1 MATKRQELHPNKST
15 GNFERLLGWKYD
27 PKTKTTR
34 QHKFYL
40 GTDPTAAALANQR
53 LERLWAIIESE
64 AGDSDAL
71 WDTLTLDIGKALAK
85 GKSEFSVAPLPKYMT
100 PHDYVGYLQE
110 LARRFPI
117 IAFVP
122 ADPDY
127 FALGVKT
134 LATVH
139 GNAITDAKAT
149 ISRASGHLKKLD
161 LPVPATEDTLHQAFD
176 AFAEHIR
183 RTALTPAVEGETQ
196 VTSPYGNTQIRTANR
211 LKERHQDMPL
221 SALTLNAIQAMVD
234 YWRARPLVKG
244 TNTPITVRTAQ
255 NHIKQIREF
264 FRWLHKNS
272 DYAWRKPED
281 FDDLVVSVKSNL
293 REKAA
298 KVSPVAVDTY
308 QLDELCVLYKYATP
322 LERLFFLLGLNCGFG
337 QAEIATVL
345 VKEVELFKR
354 HSHETLLGFVST
366 KEDSFIRKIRPKTE
380 VYGEWLLWAETVDA
394 LQWAVRRRQV
404 QEAVT
409 RGGNKGKDIRMNP
422 DSLLVLSEDGTPLVK
437 QTAKGNRAS
446 RIANLWNADL
456 TRRIRKSKTGFRSLS
471 FNKIRKTAG
480 NMIRDLSDGEVAGV
494 FLCHG
499 EPVRTDTLID
509 IYTNRPFA
517 KVFKAI
523 RLARERLQPVFEFHA
538 EWPEGRKKGGLNIS
552 LAKVEQIQRLHAA
565 GVRVEEIAKQV
576 GVHRMTVYRHIKRCP
591 PCTED
596 QAENPAAVS

>member
-1 MATKRQELHPNKST
+1 MATKRQELRPNKST

-27 PKTKTTR
+27 PETKTTR

-53 LERLWAIIESE
+53 IEKLWAILEGE
-64 AGDSDAL
+64 AGDADVL
-71 WDTLTLDIGKALAK
+71 WDDLTLDIGKAIAK
-85 GKSEFSVAPLPKYMT
+85 GKSEFSVAALPSHMT
-100 PHDYVGYLQE
+100 PHHYVGYLQD

-127 FALGVKT
+127 FALGVKM
-134 LATVH
+134 LSAA
-139 GNAITDAKAT
+139 NNRDIADAKAT

-161 LPVPATEDTLHQAFD
+161 LPVPASEDTLHQALD

-221 SALTLNAIQAMVD
+221 SALNMNTIQAMVD
-234 YWRARPLVKG
+234 YWRARPVVKG

-272 DYAWRKPED
+272 DYEWRKPED

-308 QLDELCVLYKYATP
+308 QLDELTVLYKYATP

-345 VKEVELFKR
+345 VKEVDLLKR
-354 HSHETLLGFVST
+354 HTHEMLLGFVST
-366 KEDSFIRKIRPKTE
+366 EKDSFIKKIRPKTE
-380 VYGEWLLWAETVDA
+380 VYGEWLLWHETVEA
-394 LQWAVRRRQV
+394 LQWAIRRRQGQTV
-404 QEAVT
+404 VT
-409 RGGNKGKDIRMNP
+409 RGANKGRDIPLSP
-422 DSLLVLSEDGTPLVK
+422 DSLLILSEDGTPLVK

-446 RIANLWNADL
+446 RIANLWIADL
-456 TRRIRKSKTGFRSLS
+456 TRRIRKSKTEFRSLS
-471 FNKIRKTAG
+471 FNKVRKTAG

-499 EPVRTDTLID
+499 EPVRSDTLID

-517 KVFKAI
+517 KVFRAI

-538 EWPEGRKKGGLNIS
+538 EWPDERKKGGLNIS

-565 GVRVEEIAKQV
+565 GVRVEEIAQQV
-576 GVHRMTVYRHIKRCP
+576 GVHRMTVYRHLKNCISP
-591 PCTED
+591 PQNTD
-596 QAENPAAVS
+596 GSPTTR

>member
-1 MATKRQELHPNKST
+1 MATKRQELRPNKAT
-15 GNFERLLGWKYD
+15 GNYERLLGWKDD
-27 PKTKTTR
+27 PQTR
-34 QHKFYL
+34 KSLQHKFYL
-40 GTDPTAAALANQR
+40 GKDATAAAMANQR

-64 AGDSDAL
+64 AGDSLAL
-71 WDTLTLDIGKALAK
+71 WTHLTLDIGKAIAK
-85 GKSEFSVAPLPKYMT
+85 GKSEFAVPRPPMIAPQN
-100 PHDYVGYLQE
+100 YVGHLQD

-127 FALGVKT
+127 FALGVKAM
-134 LATVH
+134 ATMKV
-139 GNAITDAKAT
+139 NAITDAKAT
-149 ISRASGHLKKLD
+149 IIEATGYLKALD
-161 LPVPATEDTLHQAFD
+161 EPVPESEATLHQALD
-176 AFAEHIR
+176 AFVDHVR
-183 RTALTPAVEGETQ
+183 RTALTPAVEGEIQ
-196 VTSPYGNTQIRTANR
+196 VTSPYGNTQIRTAQR
-211 LKERHQDMPL
+211 LKERHQNVPL

-234 YWRARPLVKG
+234 YWRARPVVKG
-244 TNTPITVRTAQ
+244 TNRPITVRTAQ
-255 NHIKQIREF
+255 NHIKQIKEF

-272 DYAWRKPED
+272 DYGWRKPED

-308 QLDELCVLYKYATP
+308 GLDELCVLYKYATP
-322 LERLFFLLGLNCGFG
+322 LERLFFILGLNCGFG

-345 VKEVELFKR
+345 VKEVELLKR

-366 KEDSFIRKIRPKTE
+366 EKDSFIKKIRPKTE
-380 VYGEWLLWAETVDA
+380 VYGEWLLWPETVDA
-394 LQWAVRRRQV
+394 LHWAARRRQGQTV
-404 QEAVT
+404 VT
-409 RGGNKGKDIRMNP
+409 RGGNKGKDIRVSP
-422 DSLLVLSEDGTPLVK
+422 DSLLILSEDGTSLVK
-437 QTAKGNRAS
+437 QTASGNRAS

-456 TRRIRKSKTGFRSLS
+456 TRRIRKDKTGFRVLS

-523 RLARERLQPVFEFHA
+523 RMARERLQPVFEFHA
-538 EWPEGRKKGGLNIS
+538 EWPEERKKGGLNIS
-552 LAKVEQIQRLHAA
+552 LAKVEQIQRLHSA
-565 GVRVEEIAKQV
+565 GVRVAEIAKQV
-576 GVHRMTVYRHIKRCP
+576 GVHQMTVYRHIKRCP
-591 PCTED
+591 PPPEN
-596 QAENPAAVS
+596 QAGNSTVG

>member
-1 MATKRQELHPNKST
+1 MATKRQELRPNKST

-27 PKTKTTR
+27 PETKTLR

-40 GTDPTAAALANQR
+40 GKDATAAALANQR
-53 LERLWAIIESE
+53 LESLWAIIESE
-64 AGDSDAL
+64 AGSSSAQ
-71 WDTLTLDIGKALAK
+71 WTHLTLDIGKTIAK
-85 GKSEFSVAPLPKYMT
+85 GVSEFKLT
-100 PHDYVGYLQE
+100 PPPHMPPHNYVFYLQE

-127 FALGVKT
+127 FALGVQTESTACVK
-134 LATVH
+134 
-139 GNAITDAKAT
+139 AIDDAKET
-149 ISRASGHLKKLD
+149 ISRVSGHLKKLD
-161 LPVPATEDTLHQAFD
+161 LPVPVSEATLHQALD

-183 RTALTPAVEGETQ
+183 RTALTPAVEGESQ
-196 VTSPYGNTQIRTANR
+196 VTSPYGNTQIRTAHR

-221 SALTLNAIQAMVD
+221 SALKLNTIQAMAD
-234 YWRARPLVKG
+234 YWRARPVVKG

-255 NHIKQIREF
+255 NHIKQIKEF

-272 DYAWRKPED
+272 DYEWRKPED

-298 KVSPVAVDTY
+298 KVSPIAVDTY
-308 QLDELCVLYKYATP
+308 QLDELCILYKHATP
-322 LERLFFLLGLNCGFG
+322 FERLFFLLGLNCGFG

-345 VKEVELFKR
+345 AKEVELFQR

-366 KEDSFIRKIRPKTE
+366 EKDSFIRKIRPKTE
-380 VYGEWLLWAETVDA
+380 VYGEWLLWPETVEA
-394 LQWAVRRRQV
+394 LQWAIRRRQG
-404 QEAVT
+404 QTIVT
-409 RGGNKGKDIRMNP
+409 RGVNKGRNIRMSP
-422 DSLLVLSEDGTPLVK
+422 DSLLILSEDGTPLVK
-437 QTAKGNRAS
+437 QTANGNRAS

-456 TRRIRKSKTGFRSLS
+456 TRRIRKSKPEFRSLS

-499 EPVRTDTLID
+499 EPVRSDTLID

-523 RLARERLQPVFEFHA
+523 RMSRERLQSMFEFHA
-538 EWPEGRKKGGLNIS
+538 EWPDERKKGGLNIPF
-552 LAKVEQIQRLHAA
+552 AKVEQIQSLYEKGLGAVA
-565 GVRVEEIAKQV
+565 IAKQV
-576 GVHRMTVYRHIKRCP
+576 GVHRMTVYRHIKNYSSLHQD
-591 PCTED
+591 ED
-596 QAENPAAVS
+596 GTSAAH

>member
-1 MATKRQELHPNKST
+1 MATKRQELRPNKST
-15 GNFERLLGWKYD
+15 GNFERLIGWKHD
-27 PKTKTTR
+27 PETKTSR
-34 QHKFYL
+34 QQKFYL
-40 GTDPTAAALANQR
+40 GKDAATAAMLNQR
-53 LERLWAIIESE
+53 LERFWAIIESE
-64 AGDSDAL
+64 AGSSPAL
-71 WDTLTLDIGKALAK
+71 WTRLTLDIGKTIAK
-85 GKSEFSVAPLPKYMT
+85 GKSEFPVAPP
-100 PHDYVGYLQE
+100 PHMAPHNYVGFLQE

-127 FALGVKT
+127 FALGVKMAST
-134 LATVH
+134 ANT
-139 GNAITDAKAT
+139 NAIVDAKAT
-149 ISRASGHLKKLD
+149 ISRVSGYLKELD
-161 LPVPATEDTLHQAFD
+161 QPVPESEATLHEALD
-176 AFAEHIR
+176 AFVEHVR

-196 VTSPYGNTQIRTANR
+196 VTSPYGNTQIRTAQR
-211 LKERHQDMPL
+211 LKERHQNIPL

-234 YWRARPLVKG
+234 YWRARPVVKG
-244 TNTPITVRTAQ
+244 TNKPITVRTAQ
-255 NHIKQIREF
+255 NHIKQIKEF

-272 DYAWRKPED
+272 NYEWRKPED

-308 QLDELCVLYKYATP
+308 GLDELIVLYKYATP

-345 VKEVELFKR
+345 VKEVELLKR
-354 HSHETLLGFVST
+354 HSHETLLGFLST
-366 KEDSFIRKIRPKTE
+366 ENDSFIKKIRPKTE
-380 VYGEWLLWAETVDA
+380 VYGEWLLWPETVDA
-394 LQWAVRRRQV
+394 LQWAARRRQGQAV
-404 QEAVT
+404 VT
-409 RGGNKGKDIRMNP
+409 RGGNKGKDIRMTP
-422 DSLLVLSEDGTPLVK
+422 DSLLILSEDGTPLVK

-446 RIANLWNADL
+446 RIANLWTSDL
-456 TRRIRKSKTGFRSLS
+456 THRIRKDKDGFRALS

-480 NMIRDLSDGEVAGV
+480 NMIRNLSDGEVAGV

-499 EPVRTDTLID
+499 EPVRTDDLID

-538 EWPEGRKKGGLNIS
+538 DWPQERKKGGLNIS
-552 LAKVEQIQRLHAA
+552 LAKVEQIQRLHTA

-576 GVHRMTVYRHIKRCP
+576 GVHKMTVYRHIKRCSTP
-591 PCTED
+591 QQPE
-596 QAENPAAVS
+596 AETSPGS